1 MLRLNCFGQTVI
13 EDWTVKTPRGWGSK
27 GNRSKDVL
35 RRGSCFT
42 VTGSLATFLP
52 SVTWKVGSV
61 PMNLPVMVLETVSRP
76 PLAPSRK
83 MPVDPRLPYCVLP
96 GTTNQP
102 LRLVSCC
109 CWDNLP

>member
-52 SVTWKVGSV
+52 SVTWK
-61 PMNLPVMVLETVSRP
+61 
-76 PLAPSRK
+76 
-83 MPVDPRLPYCVLP
+83 
-96 GTTNQP
+96 
-102 LRLVSCC
+102 
-109 CWDNLP
+109 